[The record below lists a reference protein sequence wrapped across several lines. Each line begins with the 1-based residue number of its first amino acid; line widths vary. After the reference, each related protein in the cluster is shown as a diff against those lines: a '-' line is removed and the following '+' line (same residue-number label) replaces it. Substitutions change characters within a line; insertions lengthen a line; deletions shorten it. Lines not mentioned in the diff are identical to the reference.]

1 MSRSRR
7 RVALTGIG
15 LAAAGGGLLLGP
27 APAAAHAIGQAFTLP
42 VPLTLYL
49 AGAGLAVAASFVVS
63 VVVVRPATSVPR
75 YPTLSVPDGLA
86 RWISVLLQLLGLV
99 WWVGTIV
106 AGYRADP
113 ISPLPAILFW
123 IGIWVGLP
131 ITAVVLGNPWPSLSP
146 FRTIFGLLERAGRL
160 LGLDHL
166 DLGLAYPRRLGRWP
180 AVAFLFAAIWS
191 ELVLPGKEE
200 PGTVANLLLGY
211 TVLTLVG
218 MMLFGRVAWLRN
230 AELFEVLLGWL
241 GRIGPLGRRVVV
253 PTACEGCT
261 EDCDPAHCIDCPE
274 CATAAEPG
282 ERAVELRPWFVGL
295 TEVRST
301 GWSDAVFIV
310 LALAGVTYD
319 GLQQTAFWGGLMQPI
334 FTAVWEVFGALN
346 TVIIIQTA
354 GLAVVWLVFLL
365 AFSMAA
371 QLTRNLHDAARRPP
385 ALGLMAGTYASTL
398 LPIAAGYLIAHYLTE
413 LIQGAVWIPTLL
425 GNSLVT
431 VAPSLDWIP
440 VSAVWYLSVG
450 AIVVGHIVAVVLAH
464 RIALRDSSLRPVLA
478 GLPLVVLMVA
488 YTVLSLW
495 IIAAPI
501 TVEPGEAPA
510 ALMALADAR

>member
-1 MSRSRR
+1 MSPRR
-7 RVALTGIG
+7 
-15 LAAAGGGLLLGP
+15 LAAALLLGGALLALAP
-27 APAAAHAIGQAFTLP
+27 IPAAAHALGGVFSLP
-42 VPLTLYL
+42 VPLGLYL
-49 AGAGLAVAASFVVS
+49 VAAGATVAVSFIVAVLL
-63 VVVVRPATSVPR
+63 VRPAGPVPS
-75 YPTLSVPDGLA
+75 YPTRPLSATLASRSLVALPVIGLA
-86 RWISVLLQLLGLV
+86 WWFGTILLGL
-99 WWVGTIV
+99 IV
-106 AGYRADP
+106 DP
-113 ISPLPAILFW
+113 ISPIPAVLFW

-131 ITAVVLGNPWPSLSP
+131 IIAVVLGNPWPSLSP
-146 FRTIFGLLERAGRL
+146 FRTILSLLERAGRL

-301 GWSDAVFIV
+301 GWSDAAFIV